1 MIWEVR
7 KGETGSDMKGGSQ
20 VTCLL
25 SRGPSSVKPY
35 FEDNNYK
42 VIQTIVVRYKAL
54 LSCSFY
60 GHLVVEEMK

>member
-35 FEDNNYK
+35 FEDNNIRLYK
-42 VIQTIVVRYKAL
+42 PLLFDTKPYYRARFMVIWL
-54 LSCSFY
+54 LRR
-60 GHLVVEEMK
+60 